1 MDFKPPIDN
10 AYLFGNIILE
20 TIPHPDNIIGLL
32 LNILTII
39 CHYAGGISFWVVALP
54 LAYLFLD
61 RKFSIKVA
69 LALFSTGIINGLL
82 KFYFQSPRPFGL
94 SSQFQ
99 EIQKYVSESSF
110 GVPSGHAHVSILVWG
125 IVFLDFQNKWIKAIA
140 LFFMIFTPFSR
151 LYAGVHYPGDV
162 LLGFTCG
169 AISLVLIQK
178 LFHRIPDFP
187 NPSSWERPEQTVKWS
202 IQSAIVLTLPVILI
216 QPNTIQHAH
225 SIDSVISASGS
236 LVGCISGLLT
246 LKQYFPLYS
255 REKSGLVNPIV
266 SLLLLI
272 SGIIFLYVLLGH
284 VGKTYLNDNSLFK
297 YFRYAIL
304 NFYII
309 FFIPFLTLRIS
320 GQKNH

>member
-10 AYLFGNIILE
+10 EYLFGNIILE
-20 TIPHPDNIIGLL
+20 AIPHPENIIGSLL
-32 LNILTII
+32 KTLTII

-61 RKFSIKVA
+61 RKFSIKIA
-69 LALFSTGIINGLL
+69 MALFSTGIINGLL

-99 EIQKYVSESSF
+99 EVQRYVSESSF
-110 GVPSGHAHVSILVWG
+110 GVPSGHSHVSILVWG
-125 IVFLDFQNKWIKAIA
+125 IVFLDFQHKWIKSIA

-151 LYAGVHYPGDV
+151 LYAAVHYPGDV
-162 LLGFTCG
+162 LLGLICG

-187 NPSSWERPEQTVKWS
+187 NPSSWEKPAQIVKWS
-202 IQSAIVLTLPVILI
+202 IQAVIVLTLPTILI
-216 QPNTIQHAH
+216 DPPTAQHAH
-225 SIDSVISASGS
+225 SMDSVISACGS
-236 LVGCISGLLT
+236 LVGCVAGLLI
-246 LKQYFPLYS
+246 LKQHFPLYS
-255 REKSGLVNPIV
+255 REKSGLVNPIAA
-266 SLLLLI
+266 SLLLV
-272 SGIIFLYVLLGH
+272 SGILFLYVLLGY
-284 VGKTYLNDNSLFK
+284 VGKTYLNDNSLFR

-309 FFIPFLTLRIS
+309 FLIPFLTLRIS